1 MKTNRIK
8 SFFKSKSFLE
18 GMASLGWA
26 SLLLFFTT
34 FVFLF
39 AIVESITEGKGI
51 VGFMVYYLIAYYIV
65 LTVSCFF
72 IVKKNPKSFWYV
84 PMICNLLGI
93 IAAFTESVFWEGLL
107 WIIFGSGLV
116 LSIIASII
124 GMLIGKRTTIHDK
137 SETS

>member
-1 MKTNRIK
+1 
-8 SFFKSKSFLE
+8 
-18 GMASLGWA
+18 
-26 SLLLFFTT
+26 
-34 FVFLF
+34 
-39 AIVESITEGKGI
+39 
-51 VGFMVYYLIAYYIV
+51 
-65 LTVSCFF
+65 
-72 IVKKNPKSFWYV
+72 
-84 PMICNLLGI
+84 MICNLLGI